1 MTFPPHLDYLKNPNI
16 VWFDPCWGYYGFWK
30 RLTQFRQERS
40 LDFQSAWLDKDM
52 KRNKELYATALLAL
66 SMQQDAPTKHGW
78 WFTKLPHHDPPD
90 GIIGTILEG
99 QIRNIINVR
108 EVEIVEYFGGPLLD
122 TLKNKMKNKSYEPN
136 TALVCL
142 LSPNT
147 TKLLNLQN
155 LSQQI
160 QGIKFPLTYIFAVF
174 HGFEIASLPERPGL
188 EDLVKTT
195 LVQLA
200 PEYVV
205 VNFSPHATCKSW
217 LAGKEQSW
225 LKFIGRG
232 KNTDLQKVTV
242 DTTPKLFD

>member
-1 MTFPPHLDYLKNPNI
+1 MTFPPHLDYLKNPDI
-16 VWFDPCWGYYGFWK
+16 VWFNPCWGYHGFWK
-30 RLTQFRQERS
+30 RLAQFRQEKG
-40 LDFQSAWLDKDM
+40 LDFKAAWLDRGM

-78 WFTKLPHHDPPD
+78 WFTKPHQDPPD
-90 GIIGTILEG
+90 GIIGTILESEIG
-99 QIRNIINVR
+99 NIINVR
-108 EVEIVEYFGGPLLD
+108 EVEVVEYFDGQILD
-122 TLKNKMKNKSYEPN
+122 TLKDKMKDKSYEPN

-147 TKLLNLQN
+147 TGLIDLKS

-160 QGIKFPLTYIFAVF
+160 QDAKFPLSYIFAVF
-174 HGFEIASLPERPGL
+174 HGFEISSLPSNPVL

-205 VNFSPHATCKSW
+205 VNFSPHVICKSW
-217 LAGKEQSW
+217 FEGKEQSW

-232 KNTDLQKVTV
+232 KNTDFQKVTV
-242 DTTPKLFD
+242 ENIPKLFD

>member
-1 MTFPPHLDYLKNPNI
+1 MAFPPHLDYLKNPDI
-16 VWFDPCWGYYGFWK
+16 IWFNPCWGYYGFWK
-30 RLTQFRQERS
+30 RLTQFRQEKR
-40 LDFQSAWLDKDM
+40 LDFKTAWLDRGM

-78 WFTKLPHHDPPD
+78 WFTKPPHDPPD
-90 GIIGTILEG
+90 EVIGTILENEIG
-99 QIRNIINVR
+99 NIINVR
-108 EVEIVEYFGGPLLD
+108 EVEVVEYFDGQILD
-122 TLKNKMKNKSYEPN
+122 TLNEKMRDKSYEPN

-147 TKLLNLQN
+147 TGLLNLKE

-160 QGIKFPLTYIFAVF
+160 QNIKFPLSYIFVVF
-174 HGFEIASLPERPGL
+174 HGFEMASLPKNPAL

-205 VNFSPHATCKSW
+205 VNFSPHKICKSW
-217 LAGKEQSW
+217 ADGKEQSW

-242 DTTPKLFD
+242 ITTPKLFD